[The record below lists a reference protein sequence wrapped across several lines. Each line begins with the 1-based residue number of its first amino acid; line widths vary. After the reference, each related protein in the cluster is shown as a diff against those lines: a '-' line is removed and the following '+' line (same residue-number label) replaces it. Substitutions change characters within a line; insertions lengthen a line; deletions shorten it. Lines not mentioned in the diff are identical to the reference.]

1 VTADSFGA
9 HRALL
14 QFELVKILL
23 LQLKRIGDLILTTPA
38 LAALRENFPDA
49 LLTIVVSS
57 ECADLLP
64 AVPNVDRTL
73 MTRRNLR
80 DLALFLSV
88 AARRFDCCIDFT
100 RNDRSASLALLSGA
114 LRRVVS
120 HRLREKSKMRGRAYT
135 DFVSVRMR
143 DTHTIDYNLALLEP
157 LGVRTSASRTPH
169 LQLPEVAHEQADA
182 LRRHWKITRPYII
195 LHPGSAR
202 REKLWEPERWA
213 EMIDHFGRNNDI
225 HLVLTSGLSPDEQAH
240 IAAIKNKVQQQI
252 VDLSGRTNLLALAAL
267 IGQARLLVTVDSAPM
282 HLAAATR
289 TPQVALFGPTN
300 PFHWRP
306 RESPALIL
314 QGKLPAPV
322 TEFSPAAPRVAMSQI
337 STEAVISA
345 MDSLLSLRA
354 AAQSS

>member
-1 VTADSFGA
+1 M
-9 HRALL
+9 
-14 QFELVKILL
+14 KILL
-23 LQLKRIGDLILTTPA
+23 LQLRRIGDLILTTPA
-38 LAALRENFPDA
+38 VAALRESFPDA
-49 LLTIVVSS
+49 QLTIVVSS

-64 AVPNVDRTL
+64 AVADVDRTL
-73 MTRRNLR
+73 MARRNTR
-80 DLALFLSV
+80 DLALFFS
-88 AARRFDCCIDFT
+88 AAASRFDYCIDFT
-100 RNDRSASLALLSGA
+100 RNDRSAFLALLSGA
-114 LRRVVS
+114 RRRVVS
-120 HRLREKSKMRGRAYT
+120 YRVRQQSKMRARAYT
-135 DFVSVRMR
+135 DFVNVRMR

-157 LGVRTSASRTPH
+157 LGVRTAASRAPYLH
-169 LQLPEVAHEQADA
+169 LTQVAHEKGDA
-182 LRRHWKITRPYII
+182 LRRYWKITRPYVI

-213 EMIDHFGRNNDI
+213 EVIDHFGRNNDI
-225 HLVLTSGLSPDEQAH
+225 DLVLTSGSSLNEQAH
-240 IAAIKNKVQQQI
+240 IAAIKNKVQQI
-252 VDLSGRTNLLALAAL
+252 IDLSGKTNVLTLAAL
-267 IGQARLLVTVDSAPM
+267 ISHARLLVTVDSAPM

-314 QGKLPAPV
+314 QGKSAAPV
-322 TEFSPAAPRVAMSQI
+322 TEFVPTQPRFAMSQI